1 MERLNIKEM
10 ISKIKNYIV
19 IAFILFVVGYLTYL
33 TATFSF
39 VRTKYINNLERLV
52 KSDSLTIIDLSKKV
66 TINDSLI
73 NALSNDNLVK
83 TNNVLGLQKIIF
95 ELNQKNTILAER
107 LDKIEKNGNVRFF
120 VKSFWSNKYTEVYE
134 NPNKK

>member
-10 ISKIKNYIV
+10 ISKIKNYIA
-19 IAFILFVVGYLTYL
+19 IAFILFIVGYLTYL

-39 VRTKYINNLERLV
+39 VRTKYINNLERRV
-52 KSDSLTIIDLSKKV
+52 KNDSLTIVDLSKKV
-66 TINDSLI
+66 AINDSLI
-73 NALSNDNLVK
+73 NTLSNDNLVK

-95 ELNQKNTILAER
+95 ELNQKNTILAEK

-134 NPNKK
+134 NPVK

>member
-1 MERLNIKEM
+1 M